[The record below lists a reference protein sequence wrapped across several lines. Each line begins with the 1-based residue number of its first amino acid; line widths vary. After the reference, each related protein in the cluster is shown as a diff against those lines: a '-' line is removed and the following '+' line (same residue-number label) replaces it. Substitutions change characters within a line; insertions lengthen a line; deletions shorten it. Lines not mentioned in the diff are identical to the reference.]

1 MSIEIHTYSEMLA
14 FARAAQE
21 GSFSAAARAHG
32 MSPSAISKLVTRL
45 ENRLAVR
52 LFNRQSR
59 SVELSVEGQVYYRSV
74 RAALDAMDDASA
86 AGELLTAN
94 AKGTLRIHTM
104 QTFARHQ
111 IVPWLHDFLSL
122 HPDLH
127 LEFELTPQFV
137 DLFDQGID
145 IAIHSGS
152 LKSSSRVARKIAAS
166 RWVVCAA
173 PGYIKR
179 FGTPRSPGELA
190 THRCLTFGFP
200 GSWRNWSFK
209 GNRAVAMP
217 SHVTSSQGDLLRDMA
232 LQGTGIARLAEFH
245 ISSDLETGALI
256 PLLEEHM
263 DPMGEPIYMIYTN
276 RRNLSPRIS
285 TFAAALESHLR
296 KQRWNVG

>member
-1 MSIEIHTYSEMLA
+1 MTDEIHTYSEMLA
-14 FARAAQE
+14 FAWAVQE

-45 ENRLAVR
+45 ENKLGVR

-74 RAALDAMDDASA
+74 CAALDAMNEASV
-86 AGELLTAN
+86 AGDMLTAN

-111 IVPWLHDFLSL
+111 IIPWLNDFLVV
-122 HPDLH
+122 HPDLQ
-127 LEFELTPQFV
+127 LEFELGAQFV
-137 DLFDQGID
+137 DMFDQGID

-152 LKSSSRVARKIAAS
+152 LKSSSRVARKIATS

-179 FGTPRSPGELA
+179 FGAPRSPEDLA
-190 THRCLTFGFP
+190 MHRCLTFGFP
-200 GSWRNWSFK
+200 GSWRNWPFK
-209 GNRAVAMP
+209 GNSAVAMP
-217 SHVTSSQGDLLRDMA
+217 SCVTSSQGDLLRDMA

-256 PLLEEHM
+256 PLLAEHM
-263 DPMGEPIYMIYTN
+263 APLGEPIYIIYTN

-285 TFAAALESHLR
+285 TFTAALESHLR
-296 KQRWNVG
+296 KQRWNVA